1 MLCYYNLNHKIVIKI
16 DASNYMFED
25 IFSQYDEK
33 RVLYL
38 IVYIFKK
45 HNSIKCNYK
54 IYDKKLITIV
64 RTFEK

>member
-1 MLCYYNLNHKIVIKI
+1 MLCYYNLNHKIIIKI
-16 DASNYMFED
+16 DASNYVFED

-38 IVYIFKK
+38 IVYFFKK
-45 HNSIKCNYK
+45 HNLIKCNYK

-64 RTFEK
+64 RAFKK